1 MNQQAK
7 KKLPE
12 NGGEQL
18 YSFSDEVTKNK
29 IKRHLT
35 DIGDVITEM
44 DIANVKIPGKE
55 EDFINPPGKETDAIP
70 EVLASTKQ

>member
-1 MNQQAK
+1 
-7 KKLPE
+7 
-12 NGGEQL
+12 
-18 YSFSDEVTKNK
+18 
-29 IKRHLT
+29 
-35 DIGDVITEM
+35 M